1 MAKDEGKIL
10 VIDDD
15 KDVLVSLRLF
25 LEEQFE
31 KVQTEYDPE
40 LIMNHINNEIFDVVL
55 LDMNFK
61 KGEMDGQEGIFW
73 LNEILK
79 ARPDIIVILMTA
91 FGDI

>member
-15 KDVLVSLRLF
+15 KDILVSMKLF
-25 LEEQFE
+25 LEEHFSL
-31 KVQTEYDPE
+31 VQTESDPE
-40 LIMNHINNEIFDVVL
+40 LLMNHINKESFDIVL

-61 KGEMDGQEGIFW
+61 TGEMDGQEGIFW

-79 ARPDIIVILMTA
+79 A
-91 FGDI
+91 